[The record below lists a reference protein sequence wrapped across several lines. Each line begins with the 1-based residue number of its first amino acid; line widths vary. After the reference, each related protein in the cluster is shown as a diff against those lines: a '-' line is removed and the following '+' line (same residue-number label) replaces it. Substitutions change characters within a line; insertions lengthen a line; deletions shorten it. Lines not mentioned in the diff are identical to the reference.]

1 MTDTPRPSVS
11 FSPDCIGHLLDVLA
25 RMAAGAT
32 DERLTI
38 SPLNDELDAIAFGI
52 NVLVG
57 ELQWT
62 GQKMAEAERQATL
75 ELQRAKEHAE
85 RANEAKG
92 IFLRNI
98 SHEIRTPIAAML
110 AVAELLTSSRLS
122 EEDRMALVDRLR
134 SNGRALLSLL
144 GNVLDL
150 SKLEA
155 NHLDL
160 VTEVVSP
167 LDLLREIVE
176 SLEASVRRK
185 NIDLTIDVERDTPL
199 AIECDRMR
207 LRQILVNLIDNAIKF
222 TSRGSIRIS
231 LRPSLEGSHTIVID
245 VADTGV
251 GIAEGQQT
259 HLFEPFTQANASI
272 GPAYGGTGLGLA
284 LSRRLAQR
292 LGGTLVLLRSA
303 PGGGATFRLTL
314 RSGVTAIA
322 PAAGRTAVSEPES
335 EQTLEG
341 LRVLL
346 AEDNEDLQS
355 AMGRLL
361 TLLGASVDSAFDGHE
376 AIALVFAKSYDIV
389 LMDVW
394 MPRLDGLE
402 ATRLLRSRGCH
413 LPIIAL
419 TADATTERRSAALD
433 AGCDTYLSKPFE
445 SDDLIAAIHTLMRD
459 PRPGGESAHLES
471 A

>member
-1 MTDTPRPSVS
+1 
-11 FSPDCIGHLLDVLA
+11 
-25 RMAAGAT
+25 
-32 DERLTI
+32 
-38 SPLNDELDAIAFGI
+38 
-52 NVLVG
+52 
-57 ELQWT
+57 
-62 GQKMAEAERQATL
+62 MAE
-75 ELQRAKEHAE
+75 AKEHAE
-85 RANEAKG
+85 RANEAKS

-122 EEDRMALVDRLR
+122 EEDRTELVDRLR
-134 SNGRALLSLL
+134 ANGRALLSLL

-155 NHLDL
+155 NRIEL

-167 LDLLREIVE
+167 LDLVREIVQ
-176 SLEASVRRK
+176 SLETNIRRK
-185 NIDLTIDVERDTPL
+185 SIDLSIDVEHDAPL
-199 AIECDRMR
+199 AIECDRPR

-222 TSRGSIRIS
+222 TSHGSIRVS
-231 LRPSLEGSHTIVID
+231 LRASPEGAHALAID
-245 VADTGV
+245 VADTGI
-251 GIAEGQQT
+251 GIAEGQQA
-259 HLFEPFTQANASI
+259 HLFEPFSQANAEI
-272 GPAYGGTGLGLA
+272 GTAYGGSGLGLA
-284 LSRRLAQR
+284 LSRRLAER
-292 LGGTLVLLRSA
+292 LGGTLVLLRST
-303 PGGGATFRLTL
+303 PGGGATFRLAL
-314 RSGVTAIA
+314 SGGVAATSPV
-322 PAAGRTAVSEPES
+322 PARTAVSEPEA

-361 TLLGASVDSAFDGHE
+361 TLLGATVDSAFDGHE
-376 AIALVFAKSYDIV
+376 AVALALARPYDII

-402 ATRLLRSRGCH
+402 ATRLLRSHDCQ

-445 SDDLIAAIHTLMRD
+445 SDDLIAAIHTLMRE
-459 PRPGGESAHLES
+459 PRPRLAGSHLES
-471 A
+471 AS

>member
-1 MTDTPRPSVS
+1 MVS
-11 FSPDCIGHLLDVLA
+11 FPQECIARMLDVLA

-32 DERLTI
+32 DQRLPI
-38 SPLNDELDAIAFGI
+38 SQKHDELDAIAFGI

-62 GQKMAEAERQATL
+62 GRRMAEAERQATA
-75 ELQRAKEHAE
+75 ELQRAKENAE

-110 AVAELLTSSRLS
+110 AMAELLTSSRLTDQ
-122 EEDRMALVDRLR
+122 DRADLVDRLR
-134 SNGRALLSLL
+134 ANGRALLSLL

-150 SKLEA
+150 SRLEA
-155 NHLDL
+155 HHLEL
-160 VTEVVSP
+160 VPEVVSP
-167 LDLLREIVE
+167 LELVREIVQ
-176 SLEASVRRK
+176 SLEANIRRNGIALSV
-185 NIDLTIDVERDTPL
+185 DVEHDAL
-199 AIECDRMR
+199 LSIEIDRAR

-222 TSRGSIRIS
+222 TAHGVIQIS
-231 LRPSLEGSHTIVID
+231 LRAVPDESDALAID
-245 VADTGV
+245 VADTGI
-251 GIAEGQQT
+251 GIAEGQQA
-259 HLFEPFTQANASI
+259 HLFEPFVQADASI

-284 LSRRLAQR
+284 LSRRLAER
-292 LGGTLVLLRSA
+292 LGGTLVLLRSTA
-303 PGGGATFRLTL
+303 GGGATFRLTV
-314 RSGVTAIA
+314 RGGHAGVSPA
-322 PAAGRTAVSEPES
+322 PALTAFNEPRAD
-335 EQTLEG
+335 QTLEG

-346 AEDNEDLQS
+346 AEDNEDLQR

-376 AIALVFAKSYDIV
+376 AVSLVQSHSYDIV

-402 ATRLLRSRGCH
+402 ATRLLRSRGCRV
-413 LPIIAL
+413 PIIAL
-419 TADATTERRSAALD
+419 TADATTERRGAALD

-445 SDDLIAAIHTLMRD
+445 SDDLIASIHALMR
-459 PRPGGESAHLES
+459 ESRSRLDGSRLEPAS
-471 A
+471 